1 MKIVE
6 MTFSLWSGG
15 AERFTVDLCNE
26 LSKSNDVTLITL
38 KDDKID
44 TERRCFY
51 KFDLSERV
59 KYINLGLGEGFSL
72 KSETKI
78 YSVLRKLKPDI
89 VHLNGGNCP
98 KFCALAILMLS
109 GTMRFVQTIH
119 NDLKNGYD
127 KGFNKWVY
135 KTLGG
140 TNRFSCVALSEKN
153 YRDFRAFYPTLKIE
167 CIVNGRASLKKTESF
182 GEVQKEMKAFR
193 KDEETKIFLHVARFH
208 SQKNQG
214 LLISAFNKICA
225 NQNVALVIIGNGFDT
240 DKGKVLKQ
248 KACDKIHFLGTR
260 KNIAD
265 YYYCSDLFTL
275 SSVFEGMPIS
285 LIEASLTGLPCVS
298 TPVCGAVDLI
308 NDGVNGKISVDF
320 SETNYIAAIEY
331 AIQHYEELKKNAE
344 QMKLN
349 SPYTMEECAKK
360 YLRLFKD
367 KIK

>member
-59 KYINLGLGEGFSL
+59 NYLNLGLGQGFSL
-72 KSETKI
+72 ESETKI
-78 YSVLRKLKPDI
+78 YTTLRKLNPNI
-89 VHLNGGNCP
+89 VHLNGGNLP
-98 KFCALAILMLS
+98 KFCALAMLLLCHK
-109 GTMRFVQTIH
+109 MKFIQTIH

-127 KGFNKWVY
+127 KGFNKHLY
-135 KTLGG
+135 KTVG
-140 TNRFSCVALSEKN
+140 NSKRFSCVALSEKN
-153 YRDFRAFYPTLKIE
+153 YLDFKKYYPNLNIE
-167 CIVNGRASLKKTESF
+167 CIVNGRAALKKTDKFESVKREL
-182 GEVQKEMKAFR
+182 GGFR
-193 KDEETKIFLHVARFH
+193 KDAQTKLFLHVARFH

-214 LLISAFNKICA
+214 LLIAAFNKICTSH
-225 NQNVALVIIGNGFDT
+225 NVSLVIIGNGFDT
-240 DKGKVLKQ
+240 PKGQELKN

-260 KNIAD
+260 KNVAD
-265 YYYCSDLFTL
+265 YFLNSDIFTL
-275 SSVFEGMPIS
+275 SSIFEGMPIS
-285 LIEASLTGLPCVS
+285 LIEASLAGLPCVS

-308 NDGVNGKISVDF
+308 VDGVNGKLSSDF
-320 SETNYIAAIEY
+320 SEESYIAALEY
-331 AIQHYEELKKNAE
+331 SLLHFDELKRNAE
-344 QMKLN
+344 EMKKK

-360 YLRLFKD
+360 YLQVFER
-367 KIK
+367 